1 MTTAG
6 VPSSAPVA
14 GRQPARPARPARPA
28 LIMLRLPWLYLVSRR
43 VPAALGL
50 IAGLAVL
57 LWASL
62 RWHWNVAG
70 GPAAQEF
77 IPLAIEAG
85 TAAVVAV
92 TTYGPFG
99 EPERAAG
106 RWLPYL
112 RLGAALAL
120 TAAAFGA
127 LAAAAAAG
135 ATGATGATGA
145 AAGAAAGGLAGGTL
159 AMLRNLAGIV
169 GTGLLTAAAAGGAFG
184 WVGPMAYLLVT
195 EVALTGTTTTPWVWP
210 AHPAHDRGAAICASL
225 VYAAGVVVITVR
237 GTRNSGRDPHA
248 E

>member
-1 MTTAG
+1 MTAAG
-6 VPSSAPVA
+6 VQSPAPVA
-14 GRQPARPARPARPA
+14 GRRPARPA
-28 LIMLRLPWLYLVSRR
+28 LTALRLPWLYLVSRR

-50 IAGLAVL
+50 IAGLGVL

-62 RWHWNVAG
+62 RWHWNIAG

-85 TAAVVAV
+85 AAAVVAV

-112 RLGAALAL
+112 RLAAALTL

-135 ATGATGATGA
+135 ATAGTGATAG
-145 AAGAAAGGLAGGTL
+145 AAGAAASGLAGGTL

-184 WVGPMAYLLVT
+184 WIGPFAYLLVT

-225 VYAAGVVVITVR
+225 VYAAGVAVITVR
-237 GTRNSGRDPHA
+237 GTRNSGRDPA
-248 E
+248 PE